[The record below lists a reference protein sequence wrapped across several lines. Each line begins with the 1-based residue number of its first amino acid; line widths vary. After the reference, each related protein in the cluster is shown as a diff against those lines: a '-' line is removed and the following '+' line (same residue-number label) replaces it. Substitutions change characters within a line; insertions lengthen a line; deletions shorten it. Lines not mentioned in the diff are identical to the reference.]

1 MPSVRARPWGVR
13 VGQVKPRQKIGIDL
27 QIVIQTQRAAYWVA
41 RGHLITERS
50 FRAWSVLLKP
60 SSLLL
65 ASGQLETLSKTERED
80 RRKGEI

>member
-41 RGHLITERS
+41 RGAS
-50 FRAWSVLLKP
+50 DNRAF
-60 SSLLL
+60 
-65 ASGQLETLSKTERED
+65 LSCLVRVAKTVVFIAGKWAARNAFQD
-80 RRKGEI
+80 RKRG